1 MDHEPT
7 GEELTLH
14 FLELDRVIERAENS
28 TTHYQ
33 ILGIERSATGHD
45 IGVAHRRTMALL
57 NPLDSRH
64 STLPVYMAARI
75 RKAIDKV
82 VNAYIV
88 LNNFGSRVEYDNS
101 LIHRAPVPIP
111 FDFGRA
117 YEKKQGISPPQ
128 PLFSQ
133 PVSQDQRA
141 PLPAEQR
148 PVARVAQPF
157 VAQPLVVEPPVL
169 PPPVAQPR
177 VIQHMTS
184 PSVKPPAAEATNDT
198 IEIKYSTNRSL
209 FTRRVE
215 DSKDSDKRRYQR
227 LKLAIPTYVTGYD
240 QSHSKWTE
248 VAHTLDVSIGGVA
261 LQVAK
266 EMPEGA
272 VVHLTIPM
280 PTKLRWH
287 GYTDPTYQ
295 VYAIVRRVEP
305 GDRDQRVIGLEFL
318 GASPPLGYLKKPWAK
333 FQTKF

>member
-1 MDHEPT
+1 MDQEPT

-14 FLELDRVIERAENS
+14 FLELERVIERAEQS
-28 TTHYQ
+28 STHYQ
-33 ILGIERSATGHD
+33 VLAIDRSATGHD
-45 IGVAHRRTMALL
+45 IGVAHRHTMALL

-64 STLPVYMAARI
+64 SSLPAHMAARI
-75 RKAIDKV
+75 RKAIDRV

-101 LIHRAPVPIP
+101 LIHRAPVPLP
-111 FDFGRA
+111 FNFGSIS
-117 YEKKQGISPPQ
+117 EMKPGISPHVPRATSGQ
-128 PLFSQ
+128 P
-133 PVSQDQRA
+133 DQRA
-141 PLPAEQR
+141 PRSTVEQR
-148 PVARVAQPF
+148 PAP
-157 VAQPLVVEPPVL
+157 VVVQPPVVQ
-169 PPPVAQPR
+169 PPVAAPPSAGQPR
-177 VIQHMTS
+177 IVQHMTS
-184 PSVKPPAAEATNDT
+184 STKPPADAAPKET

-209 FTRRVE
+209 FTKSAT
-215 DSKDSDKRRYQR
+215 DSKDGNKRRYQR

-240 QSHSKWTE
+240 QSHGKWTE

-280 PTKLRWH
+280 PTKLRRH

-305 GDRDQRVIGLEFL
+305 VDRDQRVIGLEFL

>member
-14 FLELDRVIERAENS
+14 FLELERVIERAEQS
-28 TTHYQ
+28 LTHYQ
-33 ILGIERSATGHD
+33 VLGIDRSATGYD
-45 IGVAHRRTMALL
+45 IGVAHRHTMALL

-64 STLPVYMAARI
+64 SSLPAHMAASV
-75 RKAIDKV
+75 RKAIDRV

-111 FDFGRA
+111 FNLGSFSEVRPRV
-117 YEKKQGISPPQ
+117 SPPV
-128 PLFSQ
+128 PRAPSSQ
-133 PVSQDQRA
+133 PDQRA
-141 PLPAEQR
+141 PRSTVEQR
-148 PVARVAQPF
+148 TTPVVAQPPV
-157 VAQPLVVEPPVL
+157 VA
-169 PPPVAQPR
+169 PPPAGQPR
-177 VIQHMTS
+177 IIQHMTS
-184 PSVKPPAAEATNDT
+184 PAKPLADAPKET

-209 FTRRVE
+209 FTKSAT
-215 DSKDSDKRRYQR
+215 DSKDGNKRRYQR

-240 QSHSKWTE
+240 QSHGKWTE

-280 PTKLRWH
+280 PTKLRRH

-305 GDRDQRVIGLEFL
+305 VERDQRIIGLEFL

>member
-1 MDHEPT
+1 MDQEPT

-14 FLELDRVIERAENS
+14 FLELERIIERAEQS
-28 TTHYQ
+28 STHYQ
-33 ILGIERSATGHD
+33 VLGIDRSATGHD
-45 IGVAHRRTMALL
+45 IGVAHRHTMALL

-64 STLPVYMAARI
+64 SALPVYMAARI
-75 RKAIDKV
+75 RKAVDRV

-101 LIHRAPVPIP
+101 LVHRAPVPIP
-111 FDFGRA
+111 LNFGTMSDR
-117 YEKKQGISPPQ
+117 
-128 PLFSQ
+128 
-133 PVSQDQRA
+133 
-141 PLPAEQR
+141 PAM
-148 PVARVAQPF
+148 
-157 VAQPLVVEPPVL
+157 L
-169 PPPVAQPR
+169 PPPVPRAHASQPDQRARQSTVEQRPAPVVSQPPMVQPPVAARPSAGQPR
-177 VIQHMTS
+177 IVEHMGPLVGAS
-184 PSVKPPAAEATNDT
+184 ADAPPRET

-209 FTRRVE
+209 FTKSAT
-215 DSKDSDKRRYQR
+215 DTKDGNKRRYQR

-240 QSHSKWTE
+240 QSQGKWTE

-280 PTKLRWH
+280 PTKLRRH

-305 GDRDQRVIGLEFL
+305 VDRDQRVIGLEFL

-333 FQTKF
+333 FHTKF

>member
-7 GEELTLH
+7 AEEMTLH
-14 FLELDRVIERAENS
+14 FLELDRVIERAEHS
-28 TTHYQ
+28 LTHYQ
-33 ILGIERSATGHD
+33 VLGIERSATGYD
-45 IGVAHRRTMALL
+45 IGVAHRRTMSLL

-64 STLPVYMAARI
+64 SSLPAHMAAQI

-111 FDFGRA
+111 FALGNVS
-117 YEKKQGISPPQ
+117 EKRPGTSPPVQ
-128 PLFSQ
+128 RPPSSQ
-133 PVSQDQRA
+133 PVAQDQQA
-141 PLPAEQR
+141 PVLNAQQSPAPEAVQPPAHQP
-148 PVARVAQPF
+148 PVVAQPS
-157 VAQPLVVEPPVL
+157 AGE
-169 PPPVAQPR
+169 PR
-177 VIQHMTS
+177 VVQHMTS
-184 PSVKPPAAEATNDT
+184 AAKPSADSARDT

-215 DSKDSDKRRYQR
+215 DSKDHDKRRYQR

-240 QSHSKWTE
+240 QSHTKWTE

-280 PTKLRWH
+280 PTKLRRH

-295 VYAIVRRVEP
+295 VYAIVRRVQP

-318 GASPPLGYLKKPWAK
+318 GASPPLGYLKKPWAR

>member
-14 FLELDRVIERAENS
+14 FLELDRVLERAEHS
-28 TTHYQ
+28 PTHYQ
-33 ILGIERSATGHD
+33 VLGIERTATGHD

-64 STLPVYMAARI
+64 SSLPAHMAARI
-75 RKAIDKV
+75 RKAVDKV

-111 FDFGRA
+111 FDFGKVP
-117 YEKKQGISPPQ
+117 EKRPSVTPPVR
-128 PLFSQ
+128 PPSSQ
-133 PVSQDQRA
+133 PVLQNQPA
-141 PLPAEQR
+141 PLPIAVHRPAPVVTHAPVTQPVVTQHSTSSLKPSAENE
-148 PVARVAQPF
+148 AR
-157 VAQPLVVEPPVL
+157 E
-169 PPPVAQPR
+169 
-177 VIQHMTS
+177 
-184 PSVKPPAAEATNDT
+184 T

-209 FTRRVE
+209 FTRRAD
-215 DSKDSDKRRYQR
+215 DSKDGDKRRYQR
-227 LKLAIPTYVTGYD
+227 LKLSIPTYVTGYD
-240 QSHSKWTE
+240 QSHGKWTE

-261 LQVAK
+261 LQVSK

-280 PTKLRWH
+280 PTKLRRH

-295 VYAIVRRVEP
+295 VYAIVRRVQP
-305 GDRDQRVIGLEFL
+305 ADRDQQVIGLEFL
-318 GASPPLGYLKKPWAK
+318 GASPPLGYLKKPWAR
-333 FQTKF
+333 FQTKY